1 MAGVVNAPEEPRSL
15 ALASNVVEPIVG
27 WITLIE
33 RSDPSPAQ
41 WFAPSYQHAVGPPH
55 GTLGSYTQ
63 SYGSAIPEPIMIQHA
78 GITYTSF
85 NGYDGVVTDY
95 APSFRPYPAGM
106 IRFGRGRMIFGR
118 RGY

>member
-1 MAGVVNAPEEPRSL
+1 MAGAVNAPVEPRSL
-15 ALASNVVEPIVG
+15 ALASAVAEPIVG

-33 RSDPSPAQ
+33 RSNPSPAQ
-41 WFAPSYQHAVGPPH
+41 WFAASYQPAVGQPL
-55 GTLGSYTQ
+55 GTLGVYTQ
-63 SYGSAIPEPIMIQHA
+63 SYGSATPEPIMIQHA

-85 NGYDGVVTDY
+85 TGYDGIVADY